1 VAEHP
6 DLLVGT
12 ETGDDAAVYRVGEDR
27 ALVFTADFFA
37 PIVDDPFAY
46 GAIAVANALSDI
58 YAMGGRP
65 TLGLNLV
72 GFPRSLP
79 HEILIDILKGGQAKA
94 REAGCLLVGG
104 HTVDDPEPKY
114 GLAAIGFVQPSKIM
128 TNAGARPGDRLV
140 LTKPLGTGIIT
151 TAAKE
156 GVVEARAPLLEQAI
170 AVMSTLNRAAS
181 EAMMEA
187 EAHACTDV
195 TGFGLLGHLREM
207 VEGSNV
213 SASLCLSK
221 IPVIPGTRELIARGI
236 APQGTHRNLESV
248 KSVVRWDSGIT
259 EVDQLLLCDAQT
271 SGGLLIAVPHE
282 RLEPLLSNLNA
293 VGVEWAAIGEIKG
306 DGRRRIEVRA

>member
-1 VAEHP
+1 
-6 DLLVGT
+6 
-12 ETGDDAAVYRVGEDR
+12 
-27 ALVFTADFFA
+27 
-37 PIVDDPFAY
+37 
-46 GAIAVANALSDI
+46 VANALSDI

-65 TLGLNLV
+65 ALALNLV

-79 HEILIDILKGGQAKA
+79 HGILVDILKGGQAKA
-94 REAGCLLVGG
+94 QEAGCLLVGG

-114 GLAAIGFVQPSKIM
+114 GLAAIGFVDPGKIV
-128 TNAGARPGDRLV
+128 TNAGARPEDILV

-170 AVMSTLNRAAS
+170 AVMSTLYRAAS

-187 EAHACTDV
+187 GAHACTDV

-213 SASLCLSK
+213 SASLCLSR
-221 IPVIPGTRELIARGI
+221 IPVIPGTRELIAKGI
-236 APQGTHRNLESV
+236 APGGTHRNLESV
-248 KSVVRWDSGIT
+248 KSVVDWCSGIT

-271 SGGLLIAVPHE
+271 SGGLLIAVPRE
-282 RLEPLLSNLNA
+282 RLETLLGNLNA
-293 VGVEWAAIGEIKG
+293 VGVEGTVIGQMSE
-306 DGRRRIEVRA
+306 DGRRRIEVRRC